1 MGTGPI
7 KTRNTNGENA
17 MGIFHCPVGAAF
29 YDDEDCIDCGM
40 CTAETEE
47 QMVEAS
53 KKIRA
58 YLRTNAPKPGPVKK
72 IAVCGK
78 GGVGKSSITTLI
90 AGALKTEGFTI
101 LVLDTDESNPGLFRM
116 FGFENGPKPL
126 MTLLSR
132 FASNEPAIGTEWLMK
147 GDTLT
152 VQDIPKEFILEND
165 GLRFLMIG
173 KIEDPFQGCACSMAD
188 IARDLMRK
196 LVPNEKEIVL
206 VDMEAGVESFGR
218 GVERNVDTVLIIVEP
233 SFESMA
239 LAGKIGYMCEGMGIF
254 RVRAVLNKV
263 PSEKIRQRMIEELD
277 RKNIK
282 VIGTVYYDPELSEA
296 GFEGRPPGQSKAA
309 GEVEAIIKNL
319 FDEAN

>member
-1 MGTGPI
+1 
-7 KTRNTNGENA
+7 

-53 KKIRA
+53 KKIRIF
-58 YLRTNAPKPGPVKK
+58 LRANAPKPGPIKK
-72 IAVCGK
+72 VTVCGK
-78 GGVGKSSITTLI
+78 GGVGKSSLTTLL
-90 AGALKTEGFTI
+90 ARALRAEGYSL

-116 FGFENGPKPL
+116 FGFESGPKPL
-126 MTLLSR
+126 MTMLSR
-132 FASNEPAIGTEWLMK
+132 FASGTPSPGTEWLM
-147 GDTLT
+147 GDTIN
-152 VQDIPKEFILEND
+152 VEDIPSEFILNND
-165 GLRFLMIG
+165 NLKFLMIG

-196 LVPNEKEIVL
+196 LTLKENEIVL

-239 LAGKIGYMCEGMGIF
+239 LAGKIGYMCEGMGIY
-254 RVRAVLNKV
+254 RVRAILNKV

-309 GEVEAIIKNL
+309 RDVEAIVKNL
-319 FDEAN
+319 FNEAD

>member
-1 MGTGPI
+1 
-7 KTRNTNGENA
+7 

-53 KKIRA
+53 KKIRIF
-58 YLRTNAPKPGPVKK
+58 LRANAPKPGPIKK
-72 IAVCGK
+72 VTVCGK
-78 GGVGKSSITTLI
+78 GGVGKSSLTTLL
-90 AGALKTEGFTI
+90 ARALRAEGYSL

-116 FGFENGPKPL
+116 FGFESGPKPL
-126 MTLLSR
+126 MTMLSR
-132 FASNEPAIGTEWLMK
+132 FASGTPAPGTEWLM
-147 GDTLT
+147 GDTIN
-152 VQDIPKEFILEND
+152 VEDIPSEFILNND
-165 GLRFLMIG
+165 NLKFLMIG

-196 LVPNEKEIVL
+196 LTLKEKEIVL

-239 LAGKIGYMCEGMGIF
+239 LAGKIGYMCEGMGIY
-254 RVRAVLNKV
+254 RVRGVLNKV

-309 GEVEAIIKNL
+309 GDVETIVKNL
-319 FDEAN
+319 FNEVD

>member
-1 MGTGPI
+1 
-7 KTRNTNGENA
+7 

-53 KKIRA
+53 KKIRIF
-58 YLRTNAPKPGPVKK
+58 LRANAPKPGPIKK
-72 IAVCGK
+72 VTVCGK
-78 GGVGKSSITTLI
+78 GGVGKSSLTTLL
-90 AGALKTEGFTI
+90 ARALRAEGYSL

-116 FGFENGPKPL
+116 FGFESGPKPL
-126 MTLLSR
+126 MTMLSR
-132 FASNEPAIGTEWLMK
+132 FASGTPSPGTEWLM
-147 GDTLT
+147 GDTIN
-152 VQDIPKEFILEND
+152 VEDIPSEFILNND
-165 GLRFLMIG
+165 NLKFLMIG

-196 LVPNEKEIVL
+196 LTLKENEIVL

-239 LAGKIGYMCEGMGIF
+239 LAGKIGYMCEGMGIY
-254 RVRAVLNKV
+254 RVRAILNKV

-309 GEVEAIIKNL
+309 GDVEAIVKNL
-319 FDEAN
+319 FNEAD